1 MSRLLNRLMVG
12 LTLLLALPL
21 QAAPLSRD
29 QVQQLLTLSQVRQAH
44 FEQEKQVAGLSQPL
58 KASGELLL
66 VRDLGLW
73 WQQQKPFALTLT
85 LTLTPQRMVQQM
97 ADQPATVID
106 SPQLLEFSQMLL
118 ALFGSDEV
126 TLSRYFKVDFQS
138 TEAGWQLLL
147 VPTLTPLDKVFA
159 SLTLS
164 GQGQLDELV
173 IADKQGDSTRIR
185 FSAWQ
190 ERSLPLTPEEQA
202 RFAAH

>member
-1 MSRLLNRLMVG
+1 MVG
-12 LTLLLALPL
+12 LVLLLAWPL
-21 QAAPLSRD
+21 QAAPLTRD
-29 QVQQLLTLSQVRQAH
+29 QVQQLLTLSPARQAH

-85 LTLTPQRMVQQM
+85 LTPQRMVQQV
-97 ADQPATVID
+97 AGQPATVID

-118 ALFGSDEV
+118 ALFGSDEA
-126 TLSRYFKVDFQS
+126 TLSRYFSIDFQS
-138 TEAGWQLLL
+138 LEAGWQLVM
-147 VPTLTPLDKVFA
+147 VPTQAPLDKVFA

-164 GQGQLDELV
+164 GQGQLDQLL

-185 FSAWQ
+185 FTSW
-190 ERSLPLTPEEQA
+190 RDRTLPLTPEEQA

>member
-1 MSRLLNRLMVG
+1 MVG
-12 LTLLLALPL
+12 LSLLLALPL
-21 QAAPLSRD
+21 QAAPLSLD

-97 ADQPATVID
+97 AGQPATVID

-118 ALFGSDEV
+118 ALFGSDEA
-126 TLSRYFKVDFQS
+126 TLSRYFKIDFQS
-138 TEAGWQLLL
+138 TKAGWQLLL

-190 ERSLPLTPEEQA
+190 ERTLPLTHEEQA

>member
-1 MSRLLNRLMVG
+1 MVG
-12 LTLLLALPL
+12 LVLLLAWPL
-21 QAAPLSRD
+21 QAAPLTRD
-29 QVQQLLTLSQVRQAH
+29 QVQQLLTLSPARQAR

-85 LTLTPQRMVQQM
+85 LMPQRMVQQV
-97 ADQPATVID
+97 AGQPATVID
-106 SPQLLEFSQMLL
+106 SPQVLEFSQMLL

-126 TLSRYFKVDFQS
+126 TLSRYFKIDFQS

-190 ERSLPLTPEEQA
+190 ERSLPLTHEEQA

>member
-1 MSRLLNRLMVG
+1 MIPLLNRLMVG
-12 LTLLLALPL
+12 LVLLLAWPL
-21 QAAPLSRD
+21 QAAPLTRD
-29 QVQQLLTLSQVRQAH
+29 QVQQLLTLSPARQAH

-85 LTLTPQRMVQQM
+85 LTPQRMVQQV
-97 ADQPATVID
+97 AGQPATVID

-118 ALFGSDEV
+118 ALFGSDEA
-126 TLSRYFKVDFQS
+126 TLSRYFSIDFHS
-138 TEAGWQLLL
+138 TETGWQLVL
-147 VPTLTPLDKVFA
+147 VPTLAPLDKVFA

-164 GQGQLDELV
+164 GLGQLDQLL

-185 FSAWQ
+185 FTDWRDRA
-190 ERSLPLTPEEQA
+190 LPLTPEEQA

>member
-1 MSRLLNRLMVG
+1 MSCLLNRLMVG
-12 LTLLLALPL
+12 LALLLALPL

-85 LTLTPQRMVQQM
+85 LTPQRMVQQM
-97 ADQPATVID
+97 AGQPATVID

-118 ALFGSDEV
+118 ALFGSDEA
-126 TLSRYFKVDFQS
+126 TLSRYFKIDFQS

-147 VPTLTPLDKVFA
+147 VPTLTPLDQVFV

>member
-1 MSRLLNRLMVG
+1 MGPLLAG
-12 LTLLLALPL
+12 LILLLTWPL
-21 QAAPLSRD
+21 QAAPLSRAE
-29 QVQQLLTLSQVRQAH
+29 VQQLLALSQAKEAR

-66 VRDLGLW
+66 VHDLGLW

-85 LTLTPQRMVQQM
+85 LTPQRMVQQM
-97 ADQPATVID
+97 AGQPATVID

-118 ALFGSDEV
+118 ALFGSDEA
-126 TLSRYFKVDFQS
+126 TLSRYFKIDFQS

>member
-1 MSRLLNRLMVG
+1 MVG
-12 LTLLLALPL
+12 LVLLLAWPL
-21 QAAPLSRD
+21 QAAPLTRD
-29 QVQQLLTLSQVRQAH
+29 QVQQLLTLSPARQAH

-73 WQQQKPFALTLT
+73 WQQQKPFALM
-85 LTLTPQRMVQQM
+85 LTLTPQRMVQQV
-97 ADQPATVID
+97 AGQPATVID

-118 ALFGSDEV
+118 ALFGSDEA
-126 TLSRYFKVDFQS
+126 TLSRYFSIDFQS
-138 TEAGWQLLL
+138 SGAGWQLVM
-147 VPTLTPLDKVFA
+147 VPTQAPLDKVFA

-164 GQGQLDELV
+164 GQGQLDQLL

-185 FSAWQ
+185 FSGWR
-190 ERSLPLTPEEQA
+190 ERPLPLTPEEQA

>member
-1 MSRLLNRLMVG
+1 MIG

-29 QVQQLLTLSQVRQAH
+29 QVQQLLTLSPVRQAH

-85 LTLTPQRMVQQM
+85 PQRMVQQM
-97 ADQPATVID
+97 AGQPATVID

-118 ALFGSDEV
+118 ALFGSDEA
-126 TLSRYFKVDFQS
+126 TLSRYFKIDFQS

-190 ERSLPLTPEEQA
+190 ERSLPLTHEEQA

>member
-1 MSRLLNRLMVG
+1 MVG
-12 LTLLLALPL
+12 LVLLLAWPL
-21 QAAPLSRD
+21 QAAPLTRD
-29 QVQQLLTLSQVRQAH
+29 QVQQLLTLSPARQAH

-85 LTLTPQRMVQQM
+85 LMPQRMVQQV
-97 ADQPATVID
+97 AGQPATVID
-106 SPQLLEFSQMLL
+106 SPQVLEFSQMLL
-118 ALFGSDEV
+118 ALFGSDEA
-126 TLSRYFKVDFQS
+126 TLSRYFKIDFQS

-164 GQGQLDELV
+164 GQGQLDQLI